1 MLSLT
6 HTKHL
11 ACIKVKFTL
20 TADCVTLH
28 MFLVFSKSYLDC
40 SFFQKLDF
48 TTKLQHCQV
57 EEADHS

>member
-1 MLSLT
+1 MLSRT